1 MESVFSSAIRTLLQ
15 KNLIAK
21 ASTSQAYCLTAEGEE
36 LVARLSES
44 QTQAKKDLA
53 SIQDT
58 LRSSRSVDTSCN
70 PQGKKAADVVNMQKP
85 IRGTSKNRD
94 IDECDKENTPIDMN
108 ADSFAGDGYR
118 SPVSSP
124 STCRIRPRAG
134 GAAAAGGVAKPST
147 AKKRFMPV
155 TSIWASPSP
164 LRSRQASPTKI
175 NPAVLLSP
183 VDLLDENDDDD
194 DDDLPPTQLYIP
206 PSPFRF
212 YYVDSDGCKV
222 ASREEAAVMIE
233 GGMLPGFP

>member
-134 GAAAAGGVAKPST
+134 AGGVAKPPT
-147 AKKRFMPV
+147 VKKRFMPV

-164 LRSRQASPTKI
+164 LRSRRASPTKL
-175 NPAVLLSP
+175 NPSVLLSP
-183 VDLLDENDDDD
+183 VDLLDENDDD

-233 GGMLPGFP
+233 GGKLLGFP